1 MIAEKV
7 YLLPLLCKKLEVKI
21 NSLKARTKESSRQI
35 RKKTTIFRLSG
46 KIGGNWRQLGGI
58 RVALKVAQFYCGF
71 SPSNRI
77 KKY

>member
-1 MIAEKV
+1 
-7 YLLPLLCKKLEVKI
+7 LKKNGLI
-21 NSLKARTKESSRQI
+21 GLG
-35 RKKTTIFRLSG
+35 G

-58 RVALKVAQFYCGF
+58 RVASKVAQFYCGF